1 MDQESVSFLTPTRK
15 NKHYIEMA
23 YWLGGS
29 PALNQLT
36 VLSNTAVVAGVT
48 VNLLP
53 NILINTNASTTA
65 LPTTNTQAYT
75 STVTLPAGTYLITC
89 EVYVTA
95 PTGGTGW
102 VASDN
107 ISWSIGAT
115 TGATDNVVQ
124 FVQPFYV
131 VGAAGSW
138 NVNLVGLCIF
148 SAASTIRA
156 VPTYNITNSG
166 AKYAINSFTY
176 QKVA

>member
-1 MDQESVSFLTPTRK
+1 MS
-15 NKHYIEMA
+15 

-53 NILINTNASTTA
+53 VLLISTNSTTTT

-75 STVTLPAGTYLITC
+75 STDTLTAGTYLITC
-89 EVYVTA
+89 EIYVTA

-102 VASDN
+102 IATD
-107 ISWSIGAT
+107 ILGWSVGAT
-115 TGATDNVVQ
+115 TSPTDNVTQ
-124 FVQPFYV
+124 SFLPFYMA
-131 VGAAGSW
+131 GASGTA
-138 NVNLVGLCIF
+138 NFNLNGLCIF
-148 SAASTIRA
+148 SVASTLR
-156 VPTYNITNSG
+156 VYPTYTITNTG
-166 AKYAINSFTY
+166 AKYAVNSLTY